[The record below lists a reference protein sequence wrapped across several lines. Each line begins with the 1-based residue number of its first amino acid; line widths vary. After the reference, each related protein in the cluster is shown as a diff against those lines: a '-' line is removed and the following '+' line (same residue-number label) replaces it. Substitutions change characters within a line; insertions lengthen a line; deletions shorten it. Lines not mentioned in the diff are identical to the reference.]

1 MSGKLDEKLNE
12 KIIVAYP
19 GIKGAFSHLASV
31 SAFPNG
37 EMISFPTFE
46 DVARAV
52 RESKVDYGIIPFEN
66 SFTGEVGEVSGLLR
80 KFDIYVNGT
89 LDLKIEQNLL
99 GVKGAM
105 LSDIKTVY
113 SHPQAI
119 SQSIDFIRERKF
131 NVISSLN
138 TAIAAKYVSDENDK
152 SKGAIASSITAE
164 LYGLDIIESNI
175 NTSHGNTTRFII
187 ISKNYNEKGDYFQF
201 LFTIRHEI
209 GSLAKL
215 LTVIAEKGFNML
227 NIKSHPII
235 DQPWHYYFHV
245 ELEGDLSKGSTQR
258 MLDDIK
264 KYCIELRVLGGYN
277 KIYTKNLSL
286 KDKI

>member
-1 MSGKLDEKLNE
+1 MNEKLSKKLNK

-19 GIKGAFSHLASV
+19 GIKGAFSHLAGV
-31 SAFPNG
+31 NAFPDG

-52 RESKVDYGIIPFEN
+52 KENKANYGIIPFEN

-99 GVKGAM
+99 GVKGAT
-105 LSDIKTVY
+105 LSDIETVY

-152 SKGAIASSITAE
+152 SKGAIASTITAE
-164 LYGLDIIESNI
+164 LYGLDIVKSNI
-175 NTSHGNTTRFII
+175 NTSNGNTTRFII
-187 ISKNYNEKGDYFQF
+187 ISKNYNDKGDYFQF
-201 LFTIRHEI
+201 LFTIKHEI

-227 NIKSHPII
+227 NIKSHPIT

-245 ELEGDLSKGSTQR
+245 ELEGDLSKGDTQK

-264 KYCIELRVLGGYN
+264 GYCIDLKVLGGYN
-277 KIYTKNLSL
+277 KIHTKNLGL
-286 KDKI
+286 KDKM

>member
-1 MSGKLDEKLNE
+1 MSRRLNKE
-12 KIIVAYP
+12 IVVAYP
-19 GIKGAFSHLASV
+19 GIKGAFSHLAGV
-31 SAFPNG
+31 NAFPNG

-52 RESKVDYGIIPFEN
+52 KENRADYGVIPFEN

-80 KFDIYVNGT
+80 KFDIYINGA

-99 GVKGAM
+99 GVKGAS

-119 SQSIDFIRERKF
+119 SQSVDFIRERKF

-164 LYGLDIIESNI
+164 LYGLDIIKSNI

-187 ISKNYNEKGDYFQF
+187 ISKNYIEKGDYFQF
-201 LFTIRHEI
+201 LFTIKHEI

-245 ELEGDLSKGSTQR
+245 ELEGDLSKSDTQK
-258 MLDDIK
+258 MLEDLKEYCIDIK
-264 KYCIELRVLGGYN
+264 ILGGYN
-277 KIYTKNLSL
+277 KMFTKNLVL